1 MEREINFP
9 SKGFQIAGTFSV
21 PDSGSNLPAVLLIPG
36 SGQIDRNENHKKLRL
51 NLFNELSDYLT
62 GKGFAVLRYDKRG
75 IGSSSGDY
83 WETGF
88 YDNISDALSALEF
101 LRNQNEI
108 DASRIFLLGHSEGAF
123 ISTNIA
129 GQGADIS
136 GIVLLAGGAHS
147 GEETLKWQALKVVE
161 GMKGLNK
168 WLINIFHLDV
178 AKSQQ
183 KQLDKIKKSTK
194 DYYRIQM
201 ISKLNAKWMREFL
214 ANNPAEDLP
223 TISAPVL
230 AITGSKDI
238 QVDPEDLKLME
249 KLVKSPFEYHIL
261 PDVTHL
267 LRKEEGAASIS
278 NYQKLVR
285 DPIDERIP
293 KIICNWLYLQS
304 DTRRG

>member
-1 MEREINFP
+1 MQREVSFP
-9 SKGFQIAGTFSV
+9 SKDFRLAGTIAL
-21 PDSGSNLPAVLLIPG
+21 PDQGGNFPAVLLIPG
-36 SGQIDRNENHKKLRL
+36 SGQIDRDENHRKLRL
-51 NLFNELSDYLT
+51 NVFHDLAESLSAC
-62 GKGFAVLRYDKRG
+62 GFASLRYDKRG
-75 IGSSSGDY
+75 VGASGGNY

-88 YDNISDALSALEF
+88 YDNIMDAKAAIAF
-101 LRNQNEI
+101 LKKQERI
-108 DASRIFLLGHSEGAF
+108 DANKVFLLGHSEGAY
-123 ISTNIA
+123 IAINIA
-129 GQGADIS
+129 ANSADMS
-136 GIVLLAGGAHS
+136 GIILLAGGAQS

-161 GMKGLNK
+161 GMRGFNK
-168 WLINIFHLDV
+168 WLIKVLHINV

-183 KQLDKIKKSTK
+183 KQLDRIKKSDK
-194 DYYRIQM
+194 DFIRVQVIV
-201 ISKLNAKWMREFL
+201 KLNAKWMREFL

-249 KLVKSPFEYHIL
+249 KLVKPPFEYHIL